1 LKYEQILALGDS
13 TTAGCELI
21 KDSIDWDST
30 KLLSFPNTLAKKLN
44 IPCINLAWPGGSNDR
59 SLRLLPEALLR
70 YPNSLVLFTYT
81 SFDRTE
87 FFTTDESLPQ
97 VKTEGYTALGINW
110 AIVPTIPK
118 HKELNKLYLKHFF
131 EETVLHNRYKSYNM
145 MITVDLLC
153 KTFSK
158 NYLQIF
164 LYDDLIHAPTYQK
177 SVYKA
182 IDQSHVYKFD
192 FANDNI
198 TWRLNNN
205 GFGSLA
211 HWAKSK
217 KYSFCPGGHIGQ
229 QAHDSF
235 AMELYNI
242 V

>member
-1 LKYEQILALGDS
+1 LTYDYVLAFGDS

-21 KDSIDWDST
+21 PNSEDWDST
-30 KLLSFPNTLAKKLN
+30 KLLSFPNQLANKLN
-44 IPCINLAWPGGSNDR
+44 IPCINFAWPGGSNDR
-59 SLRLLPEALLR
+59 SLRLLPEALLT

-87 FFTTDESLPQ
+87 FFALNNSFPQ
-97 VKTEGYTALGINW
+97 VKREGYTGLGICWN
-110 AIVPTIPK
+110 IVQTVPQ
-118 HKELNKLYLKHFF
+118 HQELNKLYLKYFF
-131 EETVLHNRYKSYNM
+131 EDTSNHNRYKSYNM
-145 MITVDLLC
+145 LLTVELLC
-153 KTFSK
+153 KQYSANF
-158 NYLQIF
+158 LQIF
-164 LYDDLIHAPTYQK
+164 LYDSLLLTPDYQK
-177 SVYKA
+177 SVYEA
-182 IDQSHVYKFD
+182 IDQSHIYKFD